1 MVGENLLVFKKIK
14 IIIFRKMGLMKIFS
28 GDEKLATELQ
38 KKIEEIGITTV
49 MKTNSQNNQL
59 DKKIPQELFIQEV
72 DFGKVNQIIED
83 FRMNL

>member
-28 GDEKLATELQ
+28 GDVKLATELQ

-72 DFGKVNQIIED
+72 DFGKVQQVIED

>member
-1 MVGENLLVFKKIK
+1 
-14 IIIFRKMGLMKIFS
+14 MGLMKIFS

-72 DFGKVNQIIED
+72 DFGKVQQVIED

>member
-1 MVGENLLVFKKIK
+1 
-14 IIIFRKMGLMKIFS
+14 MGLMKIFS
-28 GDEKLATELQ
+28 GDENLATELQ

-72 DFGKVNQIIED
+72 DFGKVNQVIED

>member
-1 MVGENLLVFKKIK
+1 
-14 IIIFRKMGLMKIFS
+14 MGLMKIFS

>member
-1 MVGENLLVFKKIK
+1 
-14 IIIFRKMGLMKIFS
+14 MGLMKIFS
-28 GDEKLATELQ
+28 GDVKLATELQ

-72 DFGKVNQIIED
+72 DFGKVQQVIED